1 MGGLGTGTLQRTMGI
16 SFLLTWGLMSKNQWD
31 YFIITKDPCLRI
43 KILTI
48 KPNNKDP
55 DPDPDSLI
63 TIKIPAFRK
72 GKKELSG
79 MKVEQT
85 RRIAR
90 MFAFM

>member
-1 MGGLGTGTLQRTMGI
+1 MGFDVQESVGLFYNNKRSLP
-16 SFLLTWGLMSKNQWD
+16 NN
-31 YFIITKDPCLRI
+31 KDPDLRI